1 MRTRFFRGRGGAF
14 GKLKF
19 YQLRTFRTTGFALEI
34 GRFSLW
40 KFPCRSAMW
49 CMIPGVEEVARKNE
63 RTATPP
69 RGGPLEQAET
79 RNRKRRRHPARIVRK
94 RPRAGAAA
102 ASRAG
107 ARVGTR
113 APARSGR
120 AASSAPAGSRAG
132 RGAMRRRGDFPER
145 GGFRIHAG
153 FAHTGGESASGSRRG
168 REARDLRERRGK
180 GSDEDKIETL
190 GRGKTVAAKFCPDIK
205 GRSQLIACLA
215 PNRRAIVSIKGPGR

>member
-1 MRTRFFRGRGGAF
+1 MRARFFRGRDGAF

-69 RGGPLEQAET
+69 RGGSLEQAET
-79 RNRKRRRHPARIVRK
+79 RNRKRRRHPARILRK
-94 RPRAGAAA
+94 RSRAGAAA

-107 ARVGTR
+107 ARVGAR

-120 AASSAPAGSRAG
+120 AASSAPAGRAG
-132 RGAMRRRGDFPER
+132 RRAQEMRRRGDFPER
-145 GGFRIHAG
+145 GG
-153 FAHTGGESASGSRRG
+153 
-168 REARDLRERRGK
+168 
-180 GSDEDKIETL
+180 
-190 GRGKTVAAKFCPDIK
+190 
-205 GRSQLIACLA
+205 
-215 PNRRAIVSIKGPGR
+215 